1 MRYNNHL
8 KQFKKNKVLISNI
21 LIDQNDSNNDNSPIV
36 TIQG

>member
-8 KQFKKNKVLISNI
+8 ELFKKDKVFISNI

-36 TIQG
+36 TIHG